1 LENSDS
7 GEIKIPKESSISYL
21 PQVIEVKNVT
31 QTPREYIKENFNDV
45 EDFEIENKMKI
56 FKLEDGIL
64 DRPLTKL
71 SSGQKT
77 KIALIRI
84 LLSKEDFIIL
94 DEPTNNLDI
103 ETLLWLENF
112 IKKSNSSFIIVSHDR
127 YLIEKIK
134 PNKIYEVP
142 KDKLVFIT
150 DYNDYLE
157 NLKNNILK

>member
-1 LENSDS
+1 MENSDS